1 MENMY
6 VENNY
11 ILSPGHLFLEAKHQT
26 SMENMYVENNYIL
39 STGHLFL
46 EAKHQTSMKICM

>member
-1 MENMY
+1 MY